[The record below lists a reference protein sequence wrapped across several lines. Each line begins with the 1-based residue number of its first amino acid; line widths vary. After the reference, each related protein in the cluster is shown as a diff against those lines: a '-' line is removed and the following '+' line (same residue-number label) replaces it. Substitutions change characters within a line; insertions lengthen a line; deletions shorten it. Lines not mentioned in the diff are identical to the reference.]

1 MIVVNIASYRYTF
14 PPPSSILCFPENIKM
29 YSQNLLHWLA
39 VMAVGMGIAS
49 AGDDAA
55 QKKLNGYECTHPPYK
70 SRLLSKSPLVIY
82 IENFVTDAER
92 LHLQELA

>member
-1 MIVVNIASYRYTF
+1 
-14 PPPSSILCFPENIKM
+14 M
-29 YSQNLLHWLA
+29 YSQNLLRWLA
-39 VMAVGMGIAS
+39 VTTVGMGVAS

-70 SRLLSKSPLVIY
+70 SHLLSKSPLVIY

-92 LHLQELA
+92 LHLQELAYVNLWPAV